1 MHATKRG
8 PTANRLLSAL
18 PAKTLKQ
25 MLANCEAVDLQLA
38 DVLSRPGKP
47 VAHVYFPTDSFI
59 SLLAP
64 IDGHGGLEVGM
75 IGNEGMFGAGLILG
89 VDASPLSALVQG
101 AGTALR
107 MTASR
112 FRREL
117 DESPALRVRLNRYV
131 HVLLNQLAQTAACTR
146 FHLLEAR
153 LARWLLM
160 TRDRAHSEE
169 FYLTHDFLSHMLGV
183 QRVGVTRAASS
194 LQRRKLISYTRGV
207 LKVLD
212 RGGLQAAACT
222 CYRVDKKIYER
233 TLG

>member
-1 MHATKRG
+1 VHATKRG

-47 VAHVYFPTDSFI
+47 IAHVYFPTDSFI

-194 LQRRKLISYTRGV
+194 LQRRKLITYTRGV

>member
-47 VAHVYFPTDSFI
+47 IAHVYFPTDSFI

-194 LQRRKLISYTRGV
+194 LQRRKLITYTRGV

>member
-222 CYRVDKKIYER
+222 CYSVDKKIYER

>member
-1 MHATKRG
+1 VHATKRG